1 MARVTLAGLGAASSR
16 AEPRGNPADAA
27 RYTLQSVTHCRP
39 SAGTVERHGSIRMSI
54 QRLFAAWLCL
64 APAALLA
71 SPKSQS
77 SAPPRSESDWA
88 IVEMQGQRCGHMH
101 STQNQVGDEMHTR
114 TTMTVEIERGPAKI
128 KITMDQRYRET
139 MDGKPLGFESEML
152 MGQMPVKQK
161 GTVADGKIT
170 LVTDQMGAT
179 HTNTYDFD
187 PECKFAWGLL
197 LEQRERGIKP
207 GMKFT
212 VKTYEPS
219 VRADGPVEVTFN
231 VEKKEKVDVRGTER
245 ELFRVTSTL
254 QMQVPVQTTM
264 WVDEEAK
271 PFVTDMNLGFMKVRI
286 VLATKE
292 EALKTDGVKGP
303 EMFFSTFVAADKKIP
318 DKAKSVVLK
327 LTVPEDGD
335 ALPDMPTTG
344 MQTFRRVS
352 DHEATLTI
360 RRLDWKKLREITT
373 PKDGAKPANEKTAE
387 YLKSS
392 AMVNTGDARIK
403 RLAKR
408 AVKDAKTPAE
418 QADALRKYV
427 TTYVKNKGLDVGFAT
442 ASEVAKTR
450 AGDCSEHAVL
460 LAALA
465 RVAGLPSRGVSG
477 IVQIPWS
484 EMPNGA
490 ESAFGYHMWTQVYID
505 GQWVDID
512 AAMRQTDCD
521 PTHIALSLMP
531 LNDEALMESM
541 MSLLPLMGRLE
552 IEVVTIED

>member
-1 MARVTLAGLGAASSR
+1 
-16 AEPRGNPADAA
+16 
-27 RYTLQSVTHCRP
+27 
-39 SAGTVERHGSIRMSI
+39 MSI
-54 QRLFAAWLCL
+54 QRLILAWLCL
-64 APAALLA
+64 APAALQA
-71 SPKSQS
+71 SPRSDS
-77 SAPPRSESDWA
+77 EAPPRAEDEWYV
-88 IVEMQGQRCGHMH
+88 VEMQGQRCGHMH
-101 STQNQVGDEMHTR
+101 STQERVGDEMRTR
-114 TTMTVEIERGPAKI
+114 TAMTVEISRGPANI

-139 MDGKPLGFESEML
+139 LDGKPLGFESEML
-152 MGQMPVKQK
+152 MGQMPVKQV

-170 LVTDQMGAT
+170 LVTDQMGAK

-231 VEKKEKVDVRGTER
+231 VEKKEKVDVRGTPR

-271 PFVTDMNLGFMKVRI
+271 PIISNMNLGFMEVRI
-286 VLATKE
+286 VQSTKE
-292 EALKTDGVKGP
+292 EALKGDGLKGP

-327 LTVPEDGD
+327 LTVPADGD
-335 ALPDMPTTG
+335 ALPDMPDTG
-344 MQTFRRVS
+344 MQTFQRVN

-360 RRLDWKKLREITT
+360 RRLDWKKIRKTAADDAGKATT
-373 PKDGAKPANEKTAE
+373 EKAMAE
-387 YLKSS
+387 YLQAS

-408 AVKDAKTPAE
+408 AVKDATSPAE

-427 TTYVKNKGLDVGFAT
+427 TTYVKNKSLDVGFAT

-450 AGDCSEHAVL
+450 TGDCSEHAVL

-465 RVAGLPSRGVSG
+465 RAAGLPSRGVGG

-484 EMPNGA
+484 EMPDGA
-490 ESAFGYHMWTQVYID
+490 ESAFGYHMWTQVYIG

-521 PTHIALSLMP
+521 PTHIALSLIP
-531 LNDEALMESM
+531 LNDEALAQSV
-541 MSLLPLMGRLE
+541 MSLMPLMGRLK
-552 IEVVTIED
+552 IEVIKVED

>member
-1 MARVTLAGLGAASSR
+1 MPGT
-16 AEPRGNPADAA
+16 AERD
-27 RYTLQSVTHCRP
+27 
-39 SAGTVERHGSIRMSI
+39 GSIRMSI

-64 APAALLA
+64 APAVLLA
-71 SPKSQS
+71 GPKSQS
-77 SAPPRSESDWA
+77 SAPPRSEDEWYT
-88 IVEMQGQRCGHMH
+88 VEMQGQRCGHMH
-101 STQNQVGDEMHTR
+101 STQKQVGDEMHTW
-114 TTMTVEIERGPAKI
+114 TAMTVEIVRGPATI

-187 PECKFAWGLL
+187 PACKFAWGLL
-197 LEQRERGIKP
+197 LEQRKRGLQP

-219 VRADGPVEVTFN
+219 IRADGPVEVTFN
-231 VEKKEKVDVRGTER
+231 VEEKEKVDVRGTKR

-271 PFVTDMNLGFMKVRI
+271 PIVSNMNLGFMEVRI
-286 VLATKE
+286 VQSTKA

-303 EMFFSTFVAADKKIP
+303 EMFFSTFVSSDKKIP
-318 DKAKSVVLK
+318 AKAKSVVLK
-327 LTVPEDGD
+327 LTVPKDGD
-335 ALPDMPTTG
+335 PLPDMPDTG
-344 MQTFRRVS
+344 MQSFKRVN

-360 RRLDWKKLREITT
+360 RRLDWKKLRKIAASE
-373 PKDGAKPANEKTAE
+373 DGKVSAEKEMGEFLQA
-387 YLKSS
+387 S

-418 QADALRKYV
+418 QADALREYV
-427 TTYVKNKGLDVGFAT
+427 TTYVKNKSLDVGFAT

-465 RVAGLPSRGVSG
+465 RAAGLPSRGVSG

-490 ESAFGYHMWTQVYID
+490 ESAFGYHMWTQVFIG

-531 LNDEALMESM
+531 LNDEALGQSV
-541 MSLLPLMGRLE
+541 MSLLPLMGRLK
-552 IEVVTIED
+552 IEVVKIEE